1 MTCGFVFIIKVQ
13 FEHVVCVFYPLPK
26 YGRVVELFMKRKYPK
41 RLFYYQLN
49 FIFFNLIDARE
60 RHLSIYQLFVT
71 SNFHVFIKYFHLG
84 C

>member
-49 FIFFNLIDARE
+49 FNFF
-60 RHLSIYQLFVT
+60 LF
-71 SNFHVFIKYFHLG
+71 N
-84 C
+84 